1 MQRVILHVD
10 ANSFYAS
17 VECLYRPD
25 ERGRPLSVCGDPEQR
40 HGIVLASNSL
50 AKVHGVKT
58 GMAVW
63 QARQV
68 CPHLVT
74 VPPDYQLYLHFS
86 KMLRSIYENYSDR
99 VESFGLDE
107 CWVDVSEPE
116 GGIEEGLSKAQ
127 QIRNRVKN
135 ELGITV
141 SIGVSDNKIFA
152 KLGSDYKKPDAI
164 TVIPPDRFQQMI
176 WGLPASDLLYVGPQT
191 TKKLKE
197 CNILTIGDLA
207 CAPPK
212 MLEYKLG
219 KNGLMLQAFANGWDR
234 APVKPSTA
242 EEAIQSV
249 GNSMTTPYDIAT
261 LDQARCVYYMLAESV
276 ASRMRENGFRSRC
289 ISISVRTTDLLTF
302 SCQKTISTPTN
313 ITKEIAEI
321 ACQLFS
327 ERYQHRLPLR
337 SVGISCGS
345 LLLAD
350 APVQLDML
358 GDLEKR
364 EKMEA
369 VDGAID
375 GIRKRFGFKSIQRGV
390 VLAEPAIARTNPKDE
405 HTIHPV
411 AYFAG

>member
-261 LDQARCVYYMLAESV
+261 LDQARCVYYVLAESV

>member
-40 HGIVLASNSL
+40 HGIVLASNPL

-207 CAPPK
+207 CAPPQ

-390 VLAEPAIARTNPKDE
+390 VLAEPAIARINPKDE